1 MSDILTIDTGAGVIK
16 EERVEPLMLFDENH
30 PMLQAKIPEYT
41 QPLPNANMN
50 SLVKRLKLTMKM
62 YNGIGL
68 SANQCGIFERVFVIG
83 TDQFQMAVINPKVI
97 ETSAELDAHHEGC
110 LSYPAFTVKVKRPV
124 WALVEYTD
132 ESGTTREIK
141 LDGLT
146 AKAFLHELDHMNGV
160 RLVDHAGPTA
170 LMMARKKQEK
180 LMKKF
185 VRARR

>member
-30 PMLQAKIPEYT
+30 PMLQAKIPEYK
-41 QPLPNANMN
+41 QPLPNANMTT
-50 SLVKRLKLTMKM
+50 LVKRLKLTMKM

-83 TDQFQMAVINPKVI
+83 TDQFQMACINPRVI
-97 ETSAELDAHHEGC
+97 ESSADLDAHHEGC

-124 WALVEYTD
+124 WTVVEYLD
-132 ESGTTREIK
+132 ENGEQRTIK

-160 RLVDHAGPTA
+160 RIVDHVGPTA

-180 LMKKF
+180 ILKKF

>member
-1 MSDILTIDTGAGVIK
+1 MTDILTIDTGAGVIK
-16 EERVEPLMLFDENH
+16 EERVEPLGLYDENH
-30 PMLQAKIPEYT
+30 PMLKAVIPEYT
-41 QPLPNANMN
+41 QPLPNANMTN
-50 SLVKRLKLTMKM
+50 LVKRLKITMKL

-83 TDQFQMAVINPKVI
+83 TDQFQMACINPKVI
-97 ETSAELDAHHEGC
+97 ESSADLDSHHEGC
-110 LSYPAFTVKVKRPV
+110 LSFPALSVKVKRPV

-132 ESGTTREIK
+132 ENGNKREIK

-160 RLVDHAGPTA
+160 RLIDHVGPAA
-170 LMMARKKQEK
+170 LMIARKKQEK